1 MVKRSFPDPE
11 EQEVE
16 DDKRK
21 LTFWRSFL
29 LNLES
34 LPFSWTG
41 GGSLGRHG
49 NNCTCGDSLP
59 GHENRI
65 PWAFG
70 WCVESLQDM
79 DSDSKG
85 FLPLVLLL
93 LGGLYPPPPL
103 PLPALGAHSVC
114 WIHSL
119 PSLFLHSHII
129 SFFSHSVG
137 GRKLGSQ
144 RNIVCTRSVYVRV
157 FLCVRSTKIQV
168 AQG

>member
-11 EQEVE
+11 EQDVE

-21 LTFWRSFL
+21 LAFWRSFL

-41 GGSLGRHG
+41 GGSLGRHR

-59 GHENRI
+59 LPSPGQENQI

-70 WCVESLQDM
+70 WCVESLQEM

-93 LGGLYPPPPL
+93 LGGFFPHLPFLYL
-103 PLPALGAHSVC
+103 S
-114 WIHSL
+114 
-119 PSLFLHSHII
+119 
-129 SFFSHSVG
+129 
-137 GRKLGSQ
+137 
-144 RNIVCTRSVYVRV
+144 
-157 FLCVRSTKIQV
+157 
-168 AQG
+168 